1 MRPARLIAGLLQ
13 TLLIATAV
21 VLPAQSAHA
30 ADMNFYVDP
39 TNGSDSN
46 SGTSTASAFK
56 TIQHARDAVRA
67 VNSDMSGDIVVN
79 LRGGTYH
86 LDNTVDFT
94 TADSGSNGHT
104 VVYQAYGSETP
115 VISSAKTIS
124 GWTAAGDGQYKASV
138 GNLDFRQLYVNGVR
152 ATRARYPD
160 VGSNFQLQ
168 SGDKTNQVLK
178 IASSQISDWGQF
190 SKVEMVLQLQWAEN
204 YLRLKSYTTSNSVA
218 SVAIQDH
225 EAGILFKRPYP
236 LLSNGSP
243 FHFENAHE
251 FLNEPGEFYL
261 DSSTHTLYYKPRA
274 GEIMTTATAAT
285 ASANTRQILRSP
297 QIAQSGFLAA
307 EDVSTATVQVP
318 TLETLFDIQ
327 GDSLDAPVHD
337 LRFSGITFTQTNWT
351 EATQNGLLN
360 AQGGNYNIS
369 ADTSNNQYVNR
380 PPAGVYAA
388 DADNLSFTGNT
399 FTQMGSTALDL
410 HHGVHDSTVTGNIVT
425 DVAGNGITVGKFSD
439 PTVEYHTVYNP
450 PTSPAGEDTREVVT
464 GVTVTDNLVNRTGQ
478 DYLGTAGINAGFVH
492 GTTIEHND
500 ISDSPW
506 AGISLGWGWQ
516 SAANAEGDNSISYN
530 RIGNVLT
537 QFCDTAGIYH
547 LSNDPGTVI
556 NENYIHDVVRTP
568 TACGSAVAGIYL
580 DEGSNNLTV
589 ANNVLSRTANFIQRN
604 VNGSNVTLS
613 GNTSSG
619 SAVIKASGLQSAY
632 QGLLTKTNLAYGR
645 TVTASSVYSSN
656 WAAAKA
662 NDNNPATG
670 WSPTAADTSAWWQV
684 DLGNAYAL
692 GQFSLTTRQDVDQSA
707 TRANFEV
714 RGSNDPTFATYTV
727 LGRRDAAA
735 LPYAA
740 TLTAKIDARQ
750 KFRYVRIAKTDGDY
764 FYITDFSVQQAGG
777 ALEDAVATPSFDP
790 STYYTIKNVG
800 SGLLADVYNNST
812 ADGGKIDQWAA
823 NSGTNQQWNIV
834 KVSGDLYKIV
844 NRNSGKVLDDYNL
857 SHSRGNALVQWTY
870 SGGNNQ
876 LWYFE
881 TAPTGY
887 VIRNYESK
895 QAMEVYNNS
904 TSNGAVIDQW
914 MSLNQTNQ
922 QWTIQ

>member
-1 MRPARLIAGLLQ
+1 MRRARLIAGLLQ

-79 LRGGTYH
+79 LRGGTYR
-86 LDNTVDFT
+86 LTSAVDFT

-115 VISSAKTIS
+115 VISSAQTIT
-124 GWTAAGDGQYKASV
+124 GWTPATDGQYKASV
-138 GNLDFRQLYVNGVR
+138 GSLDFRQLYVNGVR
-152 ATRARYPD
+152 GTRARYPD
-160 VGSNFQLQ
+160 VGSDFQLQ

-178 IASSQISDWGQF
+178 IAGSQISDWDQF

-204 YLRLKSYTTSNSVA
+204 YLRLKSYTTSNGVA
-218 SVAIQDH
+218 SVTIQDH

-251 FLNEPGEFYL
+251 FLDEPGEFYL
-261 DSSTHTLYYKPRA
+261 DGSTHTLYYKPRA
-274 GEIMTTATAAT
+274 GEDM
-285 ASANTRQILRSP
+285 
-297 QIAQSGFLAA
+297 
-307 EDVSTATVQVP
+307 STATVQVP

-327 GDSLDAPVHD
+327 GDSLDSPVHD
-337 LRFSGITFTQTNWT
+337 LRFSGITFTRTNWT
-351 EATQNGLLN
+351 EATRNGLLN

-388 DADNLSFTGNT
+388 DADDLSFLGNS

-464 GVTVTDNLVNRTGQ
+464 GVAITNNLINRTGQ
-478 DYLGTAGINAGFVH
+478 DYLGTAGVNAGFVH
-492 GTTIEHND
+492 GTTIDHND

-516 SAANAEGDNSISYN
+516 SATNAEGSNSISHN
-530 RIGNVLT
+530 RIGNVQNQL
-537 QFCDTAGIYH
+537 CDTAGIYH

-556 NENYIHDVVRTP
+556 NENYIHDVVRSP
-568 TACGSAVAGIYL
+568 TACTSAVAGIYL

-589 ANNVLSRTANFIQRN
+589 ANNVLSRTANFIQQN
-604 VNGSNVTLS
+604 ANGSNVTLS
-613 GNTSSG
+613 ANATSG
-619 SAVIKASGLQSAY
+619 SAVIEASGLQSAY
-632 QGLLTKTNLAYGR
+632 QGLLAKINLAYGR
-645 TVTASSVYSSN
+645 TATASSVYGST

-662 NDNNPATG
+662 NDNAPATG

-684 DLGNAYAL
+684 DLGQAYAL
-692 GQFSLTTRQDVDQSA
+692 GQFSLTTRQDIDQSA

-727 LGRRDAAA
+727 LGRRDATA
-735 LPYAA
+735 LPYGA

-750 KFRYVRIAKTDGDY
+750 KFRYLRVAKTDGGY
-764 FYITDFSVQQAGG
+764 FYIGDFSVQEAGG

-790 STYYTIKNVG
+790 STYYTLKNVG
-800 SGLLADVYNNST
+800 SGLLAEVYNNST
-812 ADGGKIDQWAA
+812 ADGGTVDQWAA

-914 MSLNQTNQ
+914 MSLNQANQ
-922 QWTIQ
+922 QWTVQ